1 MTTSKTFSTEQCFLT
16 DIFTLAAAEN
26 CQTNLESGKLIE
38 SANLSKRKF
47 RDLAIKLKSLKGCVG
62 SANVKMGNTIV
73 SCAVTGPKEQQSG
86 ETALEGLLN
95 ISLHGIDPA
104 LRYSV
109 EHALQAVV
117 CLKKLARTEMDV
129 ELNVLSDDGGVL
141 AACLL
146 ASGLAI
152 ASANIEM
159 FDILLPCNILIP
171 TQPPSPPGFPPAF
184 ILDPDSA
191 TIAKY
196 SSKAAL
202 LTLAIIP
209 SIGQIVLTEFSGCPL
224 PLSICQQ
231 IIPVTFDSCM
241 QLYSNVRQNLVD
253 SLEELDDNLIVEN
266 LMIE

>member
-1 MTTSKTFSTEQCFLT
+1 MTTSKTFSTEQRFLT
-16 DIFTLAAAEN
+16 DIFADAAAESSR
-26 CQTNLESGKLIE
+26 TSLGSVTLIE
-38 SANLSKRKF
+38 TANLT
-47 RDLAIKLKSLKGCVG
+47 IKLKPLNGCVG
-62 SANVKMGNTIV
+62 SANIKMGNTIV

-95 ISLHGIDPA
+95 VSLHGCVDPA
-104 LRYSV
+104 MRYSI

-117 CLKKLARTEMDV
+117 CLKKLARTEVDI

-171 TQPPSPPGFPPAF
+171 TQPPSPPGFPPAY
-184 ILDPDSA
+184 ILDPDQA
-191 TIAKY
+191 TILKY

-209 SIGQIVLTEFSGCPL
+209 SIGQIILTEFGGCPL
-224 PLSICQQ
+224 PLSICKQ
-231 IIPVTFDSCM
+231 IIPVAFDCCM
-241 QLYSNVRQNLVD
+241 QLYSNVRQTLVD
-253 SLEELDDNLIVEN
+253 SLEECFSNDEPLVEN
-266 LMIE
+266 LVIDI

>member
-26 CQTNLESGKLIE
+26 CQRNLESGKLIE
-38 SANLSKRKF
+38 NANLT
-47 RDLAIKLKSLKGCVG
+47 IKLKPLKGCVG

-104 LRYSV
+104 LRYSI

-117 CLKKLARTEMDV
+117 CLKKLARTEIDV
-129 ELNVLSDDGGVL
+129 ELNILSDDGGVL
-141 AACLL
+141 AAF
-146 ASGLAI
+146 AFFI
-152 ASANIEM
+152 R

-196 SSKAAL
+196 SSRAAL

-231 IIPVTFDSCM
+231 IIPVAFDCCM
-241 QLYSNVRQNLVD
+241 QLYLNVRQTLVD

-266 LMIE
+266 